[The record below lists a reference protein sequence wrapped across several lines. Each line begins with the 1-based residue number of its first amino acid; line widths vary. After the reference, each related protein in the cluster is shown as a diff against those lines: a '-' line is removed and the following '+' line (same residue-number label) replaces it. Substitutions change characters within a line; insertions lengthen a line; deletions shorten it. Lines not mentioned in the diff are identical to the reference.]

1 MFLPR
6 NIIKRFQC
14 SLNFQKKSFDKTQC
28 SFVELIILFPWS
40 RMNKNLYY
48 NLKSQNGEIVVWWG
62 QFFLKTQSAESRTI
76 HVREPEPAI
85 IPSEEPLLGTRGQ
98 LVIESFPAIN

>member
-1 MFLPR
+1 MFLCRIDHSIPLVTYE
-6 NIIKRFQC
+6 Q
-14 SLNFQKKSFDKTQC
+14 
-28 SFVELIILFPWS
+28 ELILQLEVAKWGNS
-40 RMNKNLYY
+40 
-48 NLKSQNGEIVVWWG
+48 VVG
-62 QFFLKTQSAESRTI
+62 TIFLKTQSAESRTI